1 MARSND
7 PLHGLG
13 SRVARN
19 VTSRLVGKLV
29 AVAVAA
35 LLGMVGLKQCGQP
48 LSREQAAQRATA
60 SVDVNSATVDEL
72 MTLPRISESLA
83 RKIIAGRP
91 YERVEDLEKVSGI
104 GPKTLEG
111 IRARATVG
119 SGARST
125 P

>member
-1 MARSND
+1 MAGSHD
-7 PLHGLG
+7 PLGGLG
-13 SRVARN
+13 GRVVRN
-19 VTSRLVGKLV
+19 VTSRLAGKLV

-35 LLGMVGLKQCGQP
+35 LLGMVGLKQCRQP

-60 SVDVNSATVDEL
+60 SVDVNSASLDEL

-91 YERVEDLEKVSGI
+91 YARVEDLEKVSGI

-111 IRARATVG
+111 IRPRATVR
-119 SGARST
+119 SGAQPT

>member
-13 SRVARN
+13 GRVARN

-72 MTLPRISESLA
+72 MTLPRINETLA
-83 RKIIAGRP
+83 RRIIAGRP
-91 YERVEDLEKVSGI
+91 YARVEDLEKVSGI

-111 IRARATVG
+111 IRARAGVG
-119 SGARST
+119 GTNR
-125 P
+125 PLH

>member
-1 MARSND
+1 MARSSD

-13 SRVARN
+13 GPVVRN
-19 VTSRLVGKLV
+19 VTSRLVAKLV

-48 LSREQAAQRATA
+48 SSREQAAQRATA
-60 SVDVNSATVDEL
+60 SVDVNSASLDEP
-72 MTLPRISESLA
+72 MTLPRISEGLA

-91 YERVEDLEKVSGI
+91 YPRVEDLEKVSGI
-104 GPKTLEG
+104 GPKTMEG

-119 SGARST
+119 SGAQPT

>member
-1 MARSND
+1 MARSSD

-35 LLGMVGLKQCGQP
+35 LLGTLGLKQCGQP

-60 SVDVNSATVDEL
+60 SVDVNAASLDEL
-72 MTLPRISESLA
+72 MTLPRINETLA
-83 RKIIAGRP
+83 RKVIAGRP
-91 YERVEDLEKVSGI
+91 YARVEDLEKVSGI
-104 GPKTLEG
+104 GPKTMEG

-119 SGARST
+119 SGAQPT

>member
-13 SRVARN
+13 GRVVRN

-29 AVAVAA
+29 AMAVAV

-60 SVDVNSATVDEL
+60 SVDVNSASLDEL
-72 MTLPRISESLA
+72 MTLPRINETLA

-91 YERVEDLEKVSGI
+91 YARVEDLEKVSGI

-111 IRARATVG
+111 IRGRAGVG
-119 SGARST
+119 AGDRPSR
-125 P
+125 